1 MKNTNLV
8 KGWKTT
14 VLGSLII
21 LAGLYTVFFMK
32 VSWLDAIIPIGAG
45 TCLLFAPDKLIDA
58 FTFIISSKKKIE
70 DGGNTN
76 E

>member
-21 LAGLYTVFFMK
+21 LAGLATVFFMD
-32 VSWLDAIIPIGAG
+32 VSWMDAIIPIGAG

-58 FTFIISSKKKIE
+58 FTFIITNKKKNT
-70 DGGNTN
+70 DGGNKD